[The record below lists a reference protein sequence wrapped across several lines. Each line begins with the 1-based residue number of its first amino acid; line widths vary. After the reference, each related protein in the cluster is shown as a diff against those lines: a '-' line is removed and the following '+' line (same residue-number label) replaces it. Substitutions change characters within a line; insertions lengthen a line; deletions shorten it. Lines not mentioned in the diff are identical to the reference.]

1 MFKKV
6 LLSITIAAAFTACSK
21 NETIST
27 NSNPKGLSYISFSP
41 SIPKATRGGITNQET
56 MKKDLTG
63 FYVVAYGDGAF
74 YFNRQLA
81 KYAEKQVG
89 DGDEIQIRKGFFL
102 NKNYSWPSYKLT
114 FAAWYPAKLTP
125 GHGSAEAYKS
135 DGVTKFETGEYVSQ
149 PQWHDSGS
157 GVEVPHT
164 INKYVPA
171 KEIANQTDIVIAR
184 TIKDPKEMG
193 VKEAAVTLNFRHILS
208 QISLKAKKSGED
220 LKVKIRSVALR
231 NIPSKGTFKFRAE
244 DMTDY
249 TTDGHITGSTSNPE
263 QSLIPLENW
272 TINAP
277 DPAGSLTYGDGDNH
291 NVNLQRYD
299 YTLNEEIE
307 LDGTTAEAK
316 DMLEGDQWLLIPQ
329 DFTHNYYY
337 GNVNYFWQETES
349 PQGAY
354 LAFEMCVLRKKLNA
368 DNEVESWTQ
377 IFPEPGATK
386 KDGSIVADGDFGWG
400 AIGLFSN
407 AVWKPGIHYTYTLCF
422 TDNGVGKYDPEE
434 WNEGGNDILGNY
446 IWFTV
451 TVDDWIP
458 TNPADTDV
466 KL

>member
-1 MFKKV
+1 MLKKV
-6 LLSITIAAAFTACSK
+6 LLSVAVAAAFTACSK

-27 NSNPKGLSYISFSP
+27 NSNPEGLSHISFSP
-41 SIPKATRGGITNQET
+41 SVPKATRGTITNKET
-56 MKKDLTG
+56 MEKDANG

-81 KYAEKQVG
+81 KYAEKQIG
-89 DGDEIQIRKGFFL
+89 DNETRKGFFL
-102 NKNYSWPSYKLT
+102 DKNYSWPSYELT
-114 FAAWYPAKLTP
+114 FAAWYQAKLAP

-149 PQWHDSGS
+149 PKWHNN
-157 GVEVPHT
+157 GVEAPHM

-171 KEIANQTDIVIAR
+171 KEIANQTDIIIAR
-184 TIKDPKEMG
+184 TIKDPKDAG
-193 VKEAAVTLNFRHILS
+193 VKESAVALNFRHILS

-220 LKVKIRSVALR
+220 LKVEIRSVALR
-231 NIPSKGTFKFRAE
+231 NIPSTGTFKFRA
-244 DMTDY
+244 DDNADY
-249 TTDGHITGSTSNPE
+249 TTDETITGSTSNPE
-263 QSLIPLENW
+263 QNLIPLENW

-277 DPAGSLTYGDGDNH
+277 NPAGSLTYGDGDAH

-299 YTLNEEIE
+299 YTLGEMVE

-316 DMLEGDQWLLIPQ
+316 DLLEGDQWLLIPQ
-329 DFTHNYYY
+329 DFVKNNYYY
-337 GNVNYFWQETES
+337 ENVNYVWPETTS
-349 PQGAY
+349 TQGAY
-354 LAFEMCVLRKKLNA
+354 LAFEMRVLRKKLNA
-368 DNEVESWTQ
+368 DNEFEGWTQ

-386 KDGSIVADGDFGWG
+386 KDNSTVTDGDFGWG

-407 AVWKPGIHYTYTLCF
+407 AVWKPGIHYTYTLHF

-434 WNEGGNDILGNY
+434 WKEGGDDILGNY

-458 TNPADTDV
+458 TDPADKDIQ
-466 KL
+466 L